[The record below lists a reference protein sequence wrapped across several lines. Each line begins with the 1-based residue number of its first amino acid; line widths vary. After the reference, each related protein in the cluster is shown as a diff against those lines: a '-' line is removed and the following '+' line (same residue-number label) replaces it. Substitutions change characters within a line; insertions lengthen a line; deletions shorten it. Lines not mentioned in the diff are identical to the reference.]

1 MDKAYAYKNKR
12 SVVMRS
18 SSGGAFWGIAE
29 AFFEMG
35 GGVLATEQNL
45 ILTLKSCMEKQK
57 N

>member
-12 SVVMRS
+12 SVLMRS

-29 AFFEMG
+29 AFFE
-35 GGVLATEQNL
+35 GGVFATEQNL

-57 N
+57 I

>member
-35 GGVLATEQNL
+35 GGGYLL
-45 ILTLKSCMEKQK
+45 RSKI
-57 N
+57 

>member
-35 GGVLATEQNL
+35 GGG
-45 ILTLKSCMEKQK
+45 TLGGPAITYSISKKTG
-57 N
+57 